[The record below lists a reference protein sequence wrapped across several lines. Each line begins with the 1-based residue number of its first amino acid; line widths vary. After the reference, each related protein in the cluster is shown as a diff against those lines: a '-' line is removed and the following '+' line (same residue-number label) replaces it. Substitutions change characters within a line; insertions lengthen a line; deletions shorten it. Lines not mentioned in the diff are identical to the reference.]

1 MKSKGI
7 IRRVDEL
14 GRIVVP
20 KEMRTS
26 LGIDVGTPLEIHIEG
41 DTIVMKK
48 EHAVC
53 IFCGSEAAE
62 CDFRGKRVCADCLNE
77 LKA

>member
-26 LGIDVGTPLEIHIEG
+26 LDIDVGTPLEIHIEG

-48 EHAVC
+48 EHSVC
-53 IFCGSEAAE
+53 VFCGGESAE
-62 CDFRGKRVCADCLNE
+62 REFRGKKICADCLSE